1 MSATSLLSSA
11 VVKVLPELIVP
22 VDSGPSSPLL
32 MSTPVTV
39 KLLVLKL
46 DVPPPVN
53 PPPPPPPPPAPP
65 PPPPPPAPPVV
76 PPVLKAGTVPF
87 TVRSVSVSPPAAA
100 ATLSILEIAVTSEA
114 LIEERVR
121 SEVSVLSLILLPAA
135 GRLAVPLSCR
145 KQKPTPPPPAAPAV
159 GVFVTV
165 MSVPTPYRECSTVP

>member
-22 VDSGPSSPLL
+22 VDSGPSSPLA

-53 PPPPPPPPPAPP
+53 PPPPPPPPPKPP
-65 PPPPPPAPPVV
+65 PLPPLPFP
-76 PPVLKAGTVPF
+76 PPVLKAGTVPL
-87 TVRSVSVSPPAAA
+87 TVRSVRVSPPAAA
-100 ATLSILEIAVTSEA
+100 ATLSSLEIVVTLDEVIGES
-114 LIEERVR
+114 VG

-135 GRLAVPLSCR
+135 GRLLEPTFCR
-145 KQKPTPPPPAAPAV
+145 KLNPNPPPEAPEV
-159 GVFVTV
+159 GVLVTV
-165 MSVPTPYRECSTVP
+165 MSVPTP